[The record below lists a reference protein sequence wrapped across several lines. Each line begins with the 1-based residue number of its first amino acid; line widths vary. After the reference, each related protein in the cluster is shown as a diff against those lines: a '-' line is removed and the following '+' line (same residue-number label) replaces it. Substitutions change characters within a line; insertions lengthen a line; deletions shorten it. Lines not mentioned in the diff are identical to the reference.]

1 MYALRENY
9 LESEVLAASPVGLIR
24 LLYRGALDAVRAARA
39 CLHARDIAGRSRQ
52 IAKASRI
59 VAELTASLD
68 HAKGGEISRT
78 LAELYDYMQR
88 RLNDANF
95 QQVEAPLVEVESL
108 LSTVLEAWDA
118 VSGTE
123 AEAPVPA
130 HTYAQSTAAE
140 SYQAFSYSY

>member
-24 LLYRGALDAVRAARA
+24 LLYRGARDAVRAGRA

-52 IAKASRI
+52 ITKASRI
-59 VAELTASLD
+59 VAELAVSLD
-68 HAKGGEISRT
+68 HAKGGEISRG

-95 QQVEAPLVEVESL
+95 QQIEAPLVEVEGL
-108 LSTVLEAWDA
+108 LSTMLEAWDA

-123 AEAPVPA
+123 AETPVA
-130 HTYAQSTAAE
+130 ARTYAQSTAAE

>member
-52 IAKASRI
+52 ITKASRI
-59 VAELTASLD
+59 VAELTVSLD

-88 RLNDANF
+88 RLNEANF
-95 QQVEAPLVEVESL
+95 QQIEAPLVEVESL
-108 LSTVLEAWDA
+108 LSTILDAWDA
-118 VSGTE
+118 VAVVE

-130 HTYAQSTAAE
+130 HTYAQSAAAE

>member
-9 LESEVLAASPVGLIR
+9 LETEVLAASPVGLIR

-52 IAKASRI
+52 IDKASRI

-68 HAKGGEISRT
+68 HAKGGDISRS

-95 QQVEAPLVEVESL
+95 QQIEAPLGEVEGL
-108 LSTVLEAWDA
+108 LSTMLEAWEA
-118 VSGTE
+118 VSG

-130 HTYAQSTAAE
+130 HTYAQSSAAE